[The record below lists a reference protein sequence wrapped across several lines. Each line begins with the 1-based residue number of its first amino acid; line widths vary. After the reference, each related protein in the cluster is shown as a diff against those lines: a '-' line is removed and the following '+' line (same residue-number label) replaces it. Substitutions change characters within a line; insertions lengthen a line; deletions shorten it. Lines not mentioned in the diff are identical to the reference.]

1 MSLAVS
7 ALRVATVMALKNAT
21 SVGARVFDSEVDVR
35 SLLGEHAEPTIVV
48 LAEKGRRKVQGRD
61 ILGGDHRVDLAIEMF
76 VAKATKVEGKNP
88 DGTTFKVD
96 YPAKDGAHENR
107 LRRVAYEV
115 ESILTGEIT
124 PWVEIWKDFAVT
136 IEGDVEWDRGADGD
150 GARKFNFLRSVY
162 PCGVLADPVRGQPLS
177 PVWERLLALMDA
189 DAELAPTARDWRA
202 LITTPSLPKWRAA
215 MSDLGLSYAELQGI
229 GLSPFLDHQE
239 TVTSDA
245 GTLGEATLDPDAITI
260 DAG

>member
-7 ALRVATVMALKNAT
+7 ALRIATVMALKNAT
-21 SVGARVFDSEVDVR
+21 SVGKRVFDSEVDVR

-88 DGTTFKVD
+88 DQTTFKID
-96 YPAKDGAHENR
+96 YPATDAAHENR
-107 LRRVAYEV
+107 LRRLAYEV
-115 ESILTGEIT
+115 DTILTGDVS
-124 PWVEIWKDFAVT
+124 PWAEIWKEFAVT
-136 IEGDVEWDRGADGD
+136 IDGDVEWDRGADGD
-150 GARKFNFLRSVY
+150 GGRKFNFLRVVY
-162 PCGVLADPVRGQPLS
+162 PCGILADPARGRPLS
-177 PVWERLLALMDA
+177 ETWLRLLALMDA

-202 LITTPSLPKWRAA
+202 LITTPGLPEWRGA
-215 MSDLGLSYAELQGI
+215 MSDLGMSYAELRGA
-229 GLSPFLDHQE
+229 GLAPFLDHQE
-239 TVTSDA
+239 TMTSEA
-245 GTLGEATLDPDAITI
+245 ETLVEATLDPDAITI